1 MQGPRNL
8 KIQALKWCA
17 FYIERELTQQL
28 PVKCHVHL
36 STIRLMRLSIYVLVA
51 LAGATACSP
60 TFNWRDVRPDDTRLS
75 LLMPCKPDKAQKA
88 VPLGGQPT
96 ELMLLSCD
104 AGGVTFAVAVADV
117 KNASKVTATLAEWQ
131 SAALANIKA
140 APTPGAAFKLTG
152 AAIGAVIVK
161 ATGQRANGQAVS
173 SQAVYFAQGS
183 QVFQAVMYADKISPD
198 VTETFF
204 SNLKFE

>member
-1 MQGPRNL
+1 
-8 KIQALKWCA
+8 
-17 FYIERELTQQL
+17 
-28 PVKCHVHL
+28 
-36 STIRLMRLSIYVLVA
+36 MRFSIYVLVA
-51 LAGATACSP
+51 LTTLAGCNP
-60 TFNWRDVRPDDTRLS
+60 TFNWRDVRPENTRHS
-75 LLMPCKPDKAQKA
+75 FLMPCKPETAQKI

-96 ELMLLSCD
+96 ELSLLSCD

-117 KNASKVTATLAEWQ
+117 KEASKVAPVLAQWQ

-140 APTPGAAFKLTG
+140 TPDALRMPFKLSG
-152 AAIGAVIVK
+152 LAAGAVMVK

-183 QVFQAVMYADKISPD
+183 QVFQAVVYADKISPD
-198 VTETFF
+198 VAETFF